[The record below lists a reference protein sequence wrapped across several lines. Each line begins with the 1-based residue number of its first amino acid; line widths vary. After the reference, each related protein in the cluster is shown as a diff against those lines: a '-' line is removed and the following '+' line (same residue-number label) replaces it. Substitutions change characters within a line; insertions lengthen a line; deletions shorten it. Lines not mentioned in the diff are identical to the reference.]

1 MRTKEAALANELRKD
16 CRRSL
21 TELGRITGVP
31 LSTVFKSLLRL
42 EKGFISKHTCFPDFA
57 QLGFPLKIGIFFDTH
72 DKAKL
77 AELLQSHPSINTL
90 LRLSGSFNFYA
101 EFLFRDMDEFGE
113 AMDEI
118 KDSGLVRDFSE
129 HFLTDVKQED
139 VCLPIGER

>member
-16 CRRSL
+16 CRRNL
-21 TELGRITGVP
+21 TELGRITAVP
-31 LSTVFKSLLRL
+31 LT
-42 EKGFISKHTCFPDFA
+42 
-57 QLGFPLKIGIFFDTH
+57 
-72 DKAKL
+72 
-77 AELLQSHPSINTL
+77 
-90 LRLSGSFNFYA
+90 GSFNFYA